1 MKISITWLKGLVS
14 GLAISVIWL
23 RVWKPDLK
31 IDAVTFGLIIV
42 AILPWL
48 SELIESA
55 KFPGGWE
62 IKFRDLEKAAEKV
75 TSDAPTKSTE
85 ILESVTPT
93 FGIVAEQ
100 DPNIALVILRIE
112 IEKRLREY
120 AIKHDIN
127 DTRSLTR
134 LLSELARKEVL
145 PKETVVGLQELIRA
159 GNMAAHGAQ
168 VQDSVAGWAIDIGPK
183 ILASLDSYLKL
194 E

>member
-1 MKISITWLKGLVS
+1 MKISITWLKGIIS

-75 TSDAPTKSTE
+75 TSDAPEKSTE

-120 AIKHDIN
+120 AIKHEIN
-127 DTRSLTR
+127 DTRSLSR

-145 PKETVVGLQELIRA
+145 PKETVKGLQELIRA

>member
-1 MKISITWLKGLVS
+1 MKISITWLKGLIS

-23 RVWKPDLK
+23 RIWKPDLK
-31 IDAVTFGLIIV
+31 IDALTFGLIIV

-75 TSDAPTKSTE
+75 TSDAPVKSTE
-85 ILESVTPT
+85 NLESITPT

-120 AIKHDIN
+120 AIKHEIN
-127 DTRSLTR
+127 ETRPLSR

-145 PKETVVGLQELIRA
+145 PKETVKGLQELIRA